1 MLARHAVLLTP
12 SRSSRPPQLLS
23 RQQLA
28 RPSNSFS
35 CNTYKKRGGGGLI
48 VNQKSDEGF
57 LSRATI
63 GREGP
68 LLPSGE
74 GFLSRATIG
83 REGPLLPSGE
93 GFLSQG
99 AQRRGISLALR
110 RASLSRASRRE
121 VPLAPTVLR
130 ELKGLYSRSD
140 DHSPR
145 ALVFSTD
152 QGAPLSAVNLRKKA
166 LRTACKRA
174 DLQRID
180 WHTFR
185 HTHAPLLHSHGTP
198 LKLAQAHLG
207 HTQIATP
214 LAPTHP

>member
-12 SRSSRPPQLLS
+12 PTSSRPAPVTFSLS
-23 RQQLA
+23 A
-28 RPSNSFS
+28 RPPNSFSCNTYEFPRKCCKQKTYRGAKSFS

-63 GREGP
+63 G
-68 LLPSGE
+68 S
-74 GFLSRATIG
+74 
-83 REGPLLPSGE
+83 EGPLLPSGE

-130 ELKGLYSRSD
+130 ELKGHYSRSD

-152 QGAPLSAVNLRKKA
+152 QSAPLSAVNLRKKS

-174 DLQRID
+174 GLQRID
-180 WHTFR
+180 WHTLR
-185 HTHAPLLHSHGTP
+185 HTHGTLLHSQGTP
-198 LKLAQAHLG
+198 LKVAH
-207 HTQIATP
+207 
-214 LAPTHP
+214 